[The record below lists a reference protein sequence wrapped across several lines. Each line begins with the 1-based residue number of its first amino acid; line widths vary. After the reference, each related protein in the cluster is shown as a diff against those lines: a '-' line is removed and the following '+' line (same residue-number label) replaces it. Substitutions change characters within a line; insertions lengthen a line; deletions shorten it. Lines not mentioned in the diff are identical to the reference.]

1 MPKTYVSSVSLLVD
15 RRDEQQLAGASGL
28 PPRQQQGYLQTQSD
42 IITSHRVS
50 KKVAQNLKLAE
61 RPEYQEAF
69 ARNTDGTGNIEDWI
83 GSVLQ
88 KQLRVDTSQSSMIQI
103 YFKAG
108 DPQQAAD
115 TANAYAKAY
124 TETALELRTEP
135 TRDAAAWFDE
145 QVKEL
150 RAGLEKSQARL
161 SAYQKE
167 RGIFANDERF
177 DLENLRLGELSTQ
190 LVQAQNAN
198 YEASAR
204 RRHAQEFMG
213 RGATLESL
221 PEVLAHP
228 FIHGLKSELL
238 RGEARLNE
246 LSSHLGPNHPAYQ
259 RQVTEVTGLREKLN
273 GEMRKIVAGV
283 ESAARQSSEREEAL
297 KAAIAAQRAQVMAL
311 KEHRNEVAVLA
322 RDVETQQRI
331 YDSAMQRYAVN
342 KIDSQARQTNVAT
355 LNAAVAP
362 NQPLHP
368 KFALNFLLALVV
380 GTMLGLGTV
389 YAAETV
395 DPVVRSRGDLES
407 QLNLPL
413 IGVLDDGQSSAGR
426 RLLPAPR
433 HQALPSPS

>member
-1 MPKTYVSSVSLLVD
+1 VSLLVD
-15 RRDEQQLAGASGL
+15 RRDEQQLAAAQGL
-28 PPRQQQGYLQTQSD
+28 PPRQQTGYLQTQSD

-61 RPEYQEAF
+61 KPEYKAAF
-69 ARNTDGTGNIEDWI
+69 ERNTDGSGSIEDWI
-83 GSVLQ
+83 AGVMQ

-103 YFKAG
+103 FYKAG
-108 DPQQAAD
+108 DPQEASD
-115 TANAYAKAY
+115 IANAYAKAY

-161 SAYQKE
+161 AAYQKE
-167 RGIFANDERF
+167 KGIFASDERY

-198 YEASAR
+198 YEASSR
-204 RRHAQEFMG
+204 RRHAQGFAQKG
-213 RGATLESL
+213 GALESM

-228 FIHGLKSELL
+228 FIHGLKTDLL
-238 RGEARLNE
+238 RGEARLTE
-246 LSSHLGPNHPAYQ
+246 LGSYLGPNHPQYQ
-259 RQVTEVTGLREKLN
+259 RQATEVKGLRDKLN
-273 GEMRKIVAGV
+273 AEMHKIVAGV
-283 ESAARQSSEREEAL
+283 DAAARQTAEREESL
-297 KAAIAAQRAQVMAL
+297 KNAVAAQRAAVMAL
-311 KEHRNEVAVLA
+311 KEHRSEVAVLA

-342 KIDSQARQTNVAT
+342 KIDSQARQTNIAT
-355 LNAAVAP
+355 LNAAVPP

-433 HQALPSPS
+433 HQALPSPA